1 VEETQ
6 TLKPVNIMGRSRKN
20 KDKRREHSYY
30 DDSYDERSRNKKF
43 KKNRFNDNRKD
54 KEIQQRMFVDWDSL

>member
-1 VEETQ
+1 
-6 TLKPVNIMGRSRKN
+6 MGRSRKN
-20 KDKRREHSYY
+20 KDKRREYSYY
-30 DDSYDERSRNKKF
+30 DDGCDDRSRNKKF